1 MQEECK
7 SQPLRVD
14 CKWQRRAFLPALC
27 ELLTITMSRSKVRI
41 SGKVLVRSS
50 ASDTPLKRSTFLL
63 TLKVSVIFSCLPFDL
78 VGFSFLAA
86 GFLGCFGSVA
96 LAFLFLPPFLTSETQ
111 QIYFLNVHT
120 AAFEMYR
127 QTEQNAWIQK
137 EIKQKF
143 VFKI

>member
-7 SQPLRVD
+7 LQPLRVD
-14 CKWQRRAFLPALC
+14 CKWQRRAFLPVLC